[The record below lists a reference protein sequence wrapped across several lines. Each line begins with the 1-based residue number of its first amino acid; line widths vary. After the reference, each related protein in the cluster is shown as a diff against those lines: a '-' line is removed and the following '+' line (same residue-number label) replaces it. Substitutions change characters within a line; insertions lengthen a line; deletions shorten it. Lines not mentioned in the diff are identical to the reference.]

1 MNPKPLTSQLF
12 DECLVA
18 LRRRQPH
25 EAMASLARLSPAS
38 LDAPAAALHAELGR
52 RAAVLLE
59 SQGRQLAETR
69 HEAFKL
75 LDVDHGPP
83 LPGISIVG
91 ACMNRQAN
99 LLRVLPSW
107 LASPVDEIL
116 IVDWSSTDPLWPMV
130 QHLRDPRLRVVRVD
144 DEPRWILSHAF
155 NLGLRL
161 ARHERLYKLDAD
173 IQLEPHFFEANHF
186 GPGEFVRGFWKS
198 AIDSGAHDQIFVNG
212 SFGAMKTDL
221 REVGYY
227 DERILTYGW
236 DDSDLYMRLS
246 SGQGLAGRLLV
257 LGSLRHLEQED
268 GERIAHQDIQP
279 VRRYGNFAPTE
290 HENQVNR
297 FQTATLPEWSSRQWT
312 QDYEI
317 VPLEAS
323 HWVARRRT
331 VRPSHAPG
339 QRVLAETIAAR
350 VIMSWLEPVLPP
362 ETWPHPDSLELA
374 RLMRQADRRGLCT
387 RLGEQIRQK
396 RGVHLLRVADPI
408 WRDAVRQTLQSL
420 RAHHPELPRSLVI
433 LEDDG
438 FRPEAADEDDLAHG
452 LHASG
457 ALLDAIG
464 AVVGAQPRAHLRQL
478 ADTVCDAQA
487 PCTRWRIDDESVA
500 QDALELGRE
509 VEARLGTSYRLPA
522 APVIGSVLVTSLFD
536 DRNLIRVTEYLACLA
551 LNSRVFETIIV
562 VYEHGSG
569 LMLKALSRL
578 REALALTSTRWLVA
592 PAASRPSLADLVA
605 QQSMLRDDR
614 LLAVANADVVFD
626 ATLEPLNGLLAHDHV
641 AVLSRRELP
650 AGAGAAPLIRSAAGT
665 PNIFSADAWI
675 VRTPFSAGH
684 ELDYPIGTF
693 YCDSFV
699 NGRLGRRPGVR
710 VSNPCLDTHLFHVHD
725 ARFNSSDTKKLAQR
739 EYLEGL
745 YAAESRRWGD
755 PDPVKGV
762 PWCTTHQ
769 LPLTP
774 EGSHVV
780 AWKPR
785 SLSVDLAGGPPSL
798 AGLLCV
804 WLLGRQAQWM
814 QPRWHLIVRLRPQ
827 DAAGPFGQLLARV
840 KLAEGLWPLLVDI
853 AEAPG
858 SPPPA
863 PDPAHVEHRVREASE
878 WLQALYTDGLDG
890 FVACL
895 ARALADGAAS
905 ELRVDL
911 LPPQDTSSTL
921 MMLQALERHSVPHW
935 TDLRALLGSLP
946 EWLAERR
953 LVLPF
958 LPDIDGTQ
966 VLRPVA
972 AAVIGTTPR
981 VAFVTSMFRGG
992 VHTAGYLENVA
1003 AAADRVDGEVII
1015 VDANGHGADADAA
1028 VVDDFLARH
1037 PAAARRFLVLRPDRD
1052 PGLYNC
1058 WRMAIEHA
1066 RAPLVSN
1073 ANLDDRRSPDHS
1085 LRLAELLEA
1094 RGDLAAACG
1103 ALTVVGSDE
1112 QGGWFDLLPNE
1123 TWFGEPGLR
1132 EFGYDELFRRAED
1145 GTVFSQNMLHCMPVW
1160 RRSLHERHGWFDEER
1175 YGTSADWAFWLAL
1188 GRAGERFALD
1198 PQAWGRYFFNPSSHN
1213 RRNDADGA
1221 KERHI
1226 IAELI
1231 GVWQDRVIK
1240 Q

>member
-1 MNPKPLTSQLF
+1 
-12 DECLVA
+12 
-18 LRRRQPH
+18 
-25 EAMASLARLSPAS
+25 
-38 LDAPAAALHAELGR
+38 
-52 RAAVLLE
+52 
-59 SQGRQLAETR
+59 
-69 HEAFKL
+69 
-75 LDVDHGPP
+75 
-83 LPGISIVG
+83 
-91 ACMNRQAN
+91 
-99 LLRVLPSW
+99 
-107 LASPVDEIL
+107 
-116 IVDWSSTDPLWPMV
+116 
-130 QHLRDPRLRVVRVD
+130 
-144 DEPRWILSHAF
+144 
-155 NLGLRL
+155 
-161 ARHERLYKLDAD
+161 
-173 IQLEPHFFEANHF
+173 
-186 GPGEFVRGFWKS
+186 
-198 AIDSGAHDQIFVNG
+198 
-212 SFGAMKTDL
+212 
-221 REVGYY
+221 
-227 DERILTYGW
+227 
-236 DDSDLYMRLS
+236 
-246 SGQGLAGRLLV
+246 
-257 LGSLRHLEQED
+257 
-268 GERIAHQDIQP
+268 
-279 VRRYGNFAPTE
+279 
-290 HENQVNR
+290 
-297 FQTATLPEWSSRQWT
+297 
-312 QDYEI
+312 
-317 VPLEAS
+317 
-323 HWVARRRT
+323 
-331 VRPSHAPG
+331 
-339 QRVLAETIAAR
+339 VLAETLAAR
-350 VIMSWLEPVLPP
+350 VITSWLEPLLPP

-374 RLMRQADRRGLCT
+374 RLMRQADHRGLFN
-387 RLGEQIRQK
+387 RLGEQMRQK

-420 RAHHPELPRSLVI
+420 KAHHPELSGSLMI

-438 FRPEAADEDDLAHG
+438 FRPEAANEDDLAHG

-457 ALLDAIG
+457 ALLETIE
-464 AVVGAQPRAHLRQL
+464 AVVGALPRAHLRQL
-478 ADTVCDAQA
+478 ADTVCDPEA

-500 QDALELGRE
+500 QDALELGHE
-509 VEARLGTSYRLPA
+509 VQARLGAGYRLPA
-522 APVIGSVLVTSLFD
+522 APVVGSVLVTSLFD
-536 DRNLIRVTEYLACLA
+536 DRNLIRITEYLACLA

-562 VYEHGSG
+562 VYEHRSG

-578 REALALTSTRWLVA
+578 REALATAATRWLVV

-605 QQSMLRDDR
+605 QQSILRDDR

-626 ATLEPLNGLLAHDHV
+626 ATLEPLTRLLAPDHV

-650 AGAGAAPLIRSAAGT
+650 AGAGAAPLIRTAAGT

-699 NGRLGRRPGVR
+699 NGRLGRHPGLR

-725 ARFNSSDTKKLAQR
+725 ARFNSSDTKKLSHR
-739 EYLEGL
+739 EHLERL
-745 YAAESRRWGD
+745 YAAESQRWGD

-762 PWCTTHQ
+762 PWCTALQ

-780 AWKPR
+780 AWTPR
-785 SLSVDLAGGPPSL
+785 ALSVDLAGGPPGL
-798 AGLLCV
+798 AGLLWV

-814 QPRWHLIVRLRPQ
+814 QPRSHLIVRLRPQ

-853 AEAPG
+853 AEETG

-863 PDPAHVEHRVREASE
+863 PDTALVEHRIRDASE
-878 WLQALYTDGLDG
+878 WLQALCTEGLDG
-890 FVACL
+890 VVACI
-895 ARALADGAAS
+895 ARALADSTAS

-911 LPPQDTSSTL
+911 LLPQDTASTL
-921 MMLQALERHSVPHW
+921 VMLQALERHSVPHW
-935 TDLRALLGSLP
+935 DDLRALLGCLP

-958 LPDIDGTQ
+958 LPDIDSAQ

-972 AAVIGTTPR
+972 PTVIGTPPR

-1003 AAADRVDGEVII
+1003 AAANRVDGEVII
-1015 VDANGHGADADAA
+1015 VDANGHDADADAA
-1028 VVDDFLARH
+1028 VVHDFLARH
-1037 PAAARRFLVLRPDRD
+1037 PASARRFLVLRPDRD
-1052 PGLYNC
+1052 PGLYNS

-1073 ANLDDRRSPDHS
+1073 ANLDDRRSPDHT

-1094 RGDLAAACG
+1094 RGELAAACG
-1103 ALTVVGSDE
+1103 ALTVVGADE
-1112 QGGWFDLLPNE
+1112 QGGWFDLVPNE

-1132 EFGYDELFRRAED
+1132 EFGYGELFRRADD

-1160 RRSLHERHGWFDEER
+1160 RRSLHERHGWFDEDR

-1188 GRAGERFALD
+1188 GRAGERFALY

-1221 KERHI
+1221 KERRI

-1231 GVWQDRVIK
+1231 GVQQDRVIK